1 MLRDANSVDLS
12 SKLMKIHLLSLGG
25 NTIME
30 RNSCS
35 KHLPNSFGALFLNLA
50 CLPCVFIWNDFKMQ
64 TI

>member
-1 MLRDANSVDLS
+1 
-12 SKLMKIHLLSLGG
+12 MKIHLLSLGG
-25 NTIME
+25 NTIIE

-50 CLPCVFIWNDFKMQ
+50 CLPCVFIWNDFEMQ